1 MTSSPRISSGFKLG
15 AGVGLTL
22 GILAIIGFGSLMGM
36 LAILYLDVVA
46 PSLLFFLETLFYS
59 TLVSA
64 IGFGGF
70 TGGMLA
76 KNTRDTWM
84 SIGVGA
90 VVGAIC
96 GFFSFIGIVMSLGS
110 MLGATGGTGGLVFV
124 ALTALTT
131 LAATTGLSS
140 LIGGM
145 IAKGLSGAEVND
157 KPSFKETEQ
166 PRAVPLYSS
175 QPSSFVKASQLQPLQ
190 SYHDL
195 DSTSQAPTQ
204 TFKLLESLR
213 GTMKGGG
220 KAEEQRGLEDG
231 KDFLSTESTKAVSL

>member
-1 MTSSPRISSGFKLG
+1 MSSSPRISSGFKLG

-22 GILAIIGFGSLMGM
+22 GILAIIGFGSLIGM

-64 IGFGGF
+64 VSFGSF

-76 KNTRDTWM
+76 KNAKDTWM

-90 VVGAIC
+90 AVGAIG

-110 MLGATGGTGGLVFV
+110 VLGATGGTGGLVFV
-124 ALTALTT
+124 ALAALTT

-145 IAKGLSGAEVND
+145 IAKGFSGAEVND
-157 KPSFKETEQ
+157 KPSFKEAQQ
-166 PRAVPLYSS
+166 PRVAPLSSS
-175 QPSSFVKASQLQPLQ
+175 QLSSFVEASQLQPLQ
-190 SYHDL
+190 SSPDL
-195 DSTSQAPTQ
+195 DTVSQAPTQ

-213 GTMKGGG
+213 GTRKGGG
-220 KAEEQRGLEDG
+220 KAEEQCGLEDG
-231 KDFLSTESTKAVSL
+231 KDFLSTESTNAVFL